1 MKFRLSPRCISSC
14 SKRKKNNEEAP
25 KFVQNST
32 KTILFSRQE
41 LITRLHQVERQ
52 IQACENS
59 LREEKEKRR
68 KYYVSLF
75 LANLTVT
82 TKSVI
87 IPYEMRDFEV

>member
-1 MKFRLSPRCISSC
+1 MWNLELVHVVSVPVQRE
-14 SKRKKNNEEAP
+14 KNNEEPP
-25 KFVQNST
+25 KFLQNPT
-32 KTILFSRQE
+32 KTTQFSRQE

-75 LANLTVT
+75 FGQFNNYNEEY
-82 TKSVI
+82 VI
-87 IPYEMRDFEV
+87 IIHEVTL

>member
-1 MKFRLSPRCISSC
+1 MKFRLVHVVSGPVQRE
-14 SKRKKNNEEAP
+14 KNNEEAL
-25 KFVQNST
+25 KFLQNST
-32 KTILFSRQE
+32 KTTQFSRQE

-75 LANLTVT
+75 LANLTIT
-82 TKSVI
+82 TKS
-87 IPYEMRDFEV
+87 M